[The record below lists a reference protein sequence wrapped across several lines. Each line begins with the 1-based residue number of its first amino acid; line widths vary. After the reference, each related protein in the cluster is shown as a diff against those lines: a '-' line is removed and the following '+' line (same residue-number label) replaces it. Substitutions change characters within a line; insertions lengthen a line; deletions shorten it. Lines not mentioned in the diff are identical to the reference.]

1 MYASVNPLKL
11 RVWDQQHFFGVD
23 ELFAAILG
31 QFKDVFEL
39 NRTRWAGF
47 LTEATIDTPKH
58 IDFIPLGKTLAR
70 TLTVLICVL
79 SGYDKNCIRGTCT
92 STKGASDALFHAI
105 VIAV

>member
-23 ELFAAILG
+23 EFFTAILSEL
-31 QFKDVFEL
+31 KNVLEL
-39 NRTRWAGF
+39 NRTRRAGF

-58 IDFIPLGKTLAR
+58 IDFVPLGKTLAR
-70 TLTVLICVL
+70 TLSVLICVL
-79 SGYDKNCIRGTCT
+79 TGYDKNGIRGTCA
-92 STKGASDALFHAI
+92 SAKGASDALFHTI